1 MKNLS
6 DAQKI
11 IAQGNREETK
21 EERLQRLEEEERAEI
36 KQSEGAKKSPYFN
49 FLQVNQAN
57 YKAED
62 WLMRESPPAYRLL
75 RFIAQN
81 MDNYNA
87 LMCSYKVFQ
96 ESLGYGRATIARA
109 VKLLK
114 EKNFIRI
121 AKSGTANIYL
131 VNKQLYWHSYGTNY
145 ARAEFGAKIIVT
157 ADEQEPED
165 RKQIEFDVKRQK
177 ILDVKE
183 TTCVEEEPNL
193 FTNEQL
199 QAI

>member
-36 KQSEGAKKSPYFN
+36 TQAEGARKSPYFN

>member
-36 KQSEGAKKSPYFN
+36 KQAEGAKKSPYFN

-193 FTNEQL
+193 FANEQL

>member
-1 MKNLS
+1 
-6 DAQKI
+6 
-11 IAQGNREETK
+11 
-21 EERLQRLEEEERAEI
+21 
-36 KQSEGAKKSPYFN
+36 
-49 FLQVNQAN
+49 
-57 YKAED
+57 
-62 WLMRESPPAYRLL
+62 MRESPPAYRLL

>member
-1 MKNLS
+1 M
-6 DAQKI
+6 
-11 IAQGNREETK
+11 
-21 EERLQRLEEEERAEI
+21 
-36 KQSEGAKKSPYFN
+36 
-49 FLQVNQAN
+49 
-57 YKAED
+57 
-62 WLMRESPPAYRLL
+62 
-75 RFIAQN
+75 
-81 MDNYNA
+81 
-87 LMCSYKVFQ
+87 
-96 ESLGYGRATIARA
+96 
-109 VKLLK
+109 
-114 EKNFIRI
+114 
-121 AKSGTANIYL
+121 

>member
-21 EERLQRLEEEERAEI
+21 EERLQRLEEEEQAEI
-36 KQSEGAKKSPYFN
+36 KQAEGAKKSPYFN